1 MKVKNLIFIT
11 LFLAAASL
19 GLALPAN
26 STIEKPPFKQ
36 HQPKLPSKQLSP
48 DTQAVLD
55 SVPPSILATVSA
67 QCQAAIFSIV
77 ISPEFLKCIPIASF
91 IPIIPIVTDPTIIPK
106 VLADPVHNY
115 KLVEGPFIE
124 FATAFCP
131 APKCSDKG
139 VQAAIKIIQEGCKT
153 DLVSNP
159 IIQLLFDVTV
169 FYSPIRDITCFK
181 DKSKF
186 CWDESILTII
196 NLPPSPFNITGN
208 PLLDSIA
215 VAEPQEICTKCN
227 KDIVNTIFN
236 FLKNNELA
244 LKVLE
249 SFKITDKEIGLAK
262 LGVAVKC
269 GAKFEDGTIP

>member
-1 MKVKNLIFIT
+1 MKVKNLISIT
-11 LFLAAASL
+11 LLLAAASL

-26 STIEKPPFKQ
+26 STLE
-36 HQPKLPSKQLSP
+36 KLPSKQLSP
-48 DTQAVLD
+48 DVQSVLD
-55 SVPPSILATVSA
+55 SVPPSVKATVSP

-77 ISPEFLKCIPIASF
+77 ISPEFLTCIPIASF
-91 IPIIPIVTDPTIIPK
+91 VPLIPIVTDPTIIPK

-115 KLVEGPFIE
+115 KLVEGPLIE

-139 VQAAIKIIQEGCKT
+139 VQAAIKTLQDGCKT

-159 IIQLLFDVTV
+159 LIQLLFDVAV
-169 FYSPIRDITCFK
+169 FYSPIKDITCFK
-181 DKSKF
+181 DKKQF

-196 NLPPSPFNITGN
+196 NLDPSPFNITGN

-215 VAEPQEICTKCN
+215 VAEPQAICTKCN

-236 FLKNNELA
+236 FLKNNDLA
-244 LKVLE
+244 LKVLA

-269 GAKFEDGTIP
+269 GAKFEDGTIPKSN